1 MKTTINIWKF
11 FGIVVLIFGVNG
23 CSDLEDIGY
32 DTLSRSDIPEKTLK
46 EAYTKLNAFTNLSN
60 TFALLEHPSDEMQY
74 PRNYDWGD
82 DRLWQRLHTHE
93 WNSVD
98 RDIVGAWD
106 DLNRG
111 QAFANEVIADSRA
124 SKKQIAEAQFLRA
137 YNLYYL
143 VDFFGQV
150 IFKDLSIPKSL
161 PKILNRQEA
170 TTQIIGD
177 LNTAIPELEVANATN
192 TGIATKEAAKFL
204 LAKIILN
211 KAVFIQNPQKP
222 SGPFMFS
229 PVDMDAVIKN
239 ADEII
244 NSGKY
249 SFASNYFDNFHWNN
263 TIKSKELIFVIK
275 NEAGKSL
282 DNGSSVRAFYLNS
295 LNFNQT
301 PSGWN
306 GFATL
311 ADFYNSFENQDKRKG
326 AEIADLTDLCGL
338 RAGFLIGQQ
347 YGPGGIALKI
357 ENGEPLIFTP
367 EIDFSDYPKEA
378 GGIRVIKYL
387 PDLNNVYSPGNDFIF
402 FRYADVWLMKAEALF
417 RKGNVNES
425 LIMMNTLRHIRG
437 ATTLNTLNEADI
449 LAERGRELYWE
460 GWRRND
466 QIRFGTFLK
475 PVQNRATTSPAYRI
489 VFPIPQKALDGTPN
503 LTQNFGY
510 PIY

>member
-1 MKTTINIWKF
+1 MKTANNIWNF
-11 FGIVVLIFGVNG
+11 FATVALMFGVNG

-32 DTLSRSDIPEKTLK
+32 DTVSRSDIPEKTLK
-46 EAYTKLNAFTNLSN
+46 EVYTQLNAFTNLSN

-93 WNSVD
+93 WRGIDN
-98 RDIVGAWD
+98 DIVGAWD

-111 QAFANEVIADSRA
+111 QALANEVIDDSRA
-124 SKKQIAEAQFLRA
+124 TKRQIAEAQFLRA

-150 IFKDLSIPKSL
+150 IFKDLSNPKSL
-161 PKILNRQEA
+161 PKILKRTEA
-170 TTQIIGD
+170 TNQIIND
-177 LNTAIPELEVANATN
+177 LISAIPDLEVATALN
-192 TGIATKEAAKFL
+192 TDKATKESAKFL
-204 LAKIILN
+204 LTKVLLN
-211 KAVFIQNPQKP
+211 KAVFMQNPQKP
-222 SGPFMFS
+222 SSPFVFS

-249 SFASNYFDNFHWNN
+249 SFASNYFDNFHWEN
-263 TIKSKELIFVIK
+263 TIKSTELIFVIK

-282 DNGSSVRAFYLNS
+282 DDGSSVRAFYLNS

-311 ADFYNSFENQDKRKG
+311 ADFYNSFEIQDKRRG
-326 AEIADLTDLCGL
+326 DEIADLTNLSGL

-347 YGPGGIALKI
+347 YGPGGIALKSRY
-357 ENGEPLIFTP
+357 GVPLIFTP
-367 EIDFSDYPKEA
+367 EIDFSSYPKEE

-387 PDLNNVYSPGNDFIF
+387 PDLNNLNSPGNDFVF

-425 LIMMNTLRHIRG
+425 LIMINTLRNIRG
-437 ATTLNTLNEADI
+437 ATSLNALNEADI

-475 PVQNRATTSPAYRI
+475 PVQNRATISPAYRV
-489 VFPIPQKALDGTPN
+489 VFPIPQKVLDVTPN